1 MNSRPVKIKNALGDL
16 QRFTAPEEDFIAYRA
31 SLQLANDDSSNVAQ
45 IGTFSGTNIGSFTDT
60 FFNEAVGTHP
70 GSALSTGSSVTTLY
84 QITGTDLDSADA
96 NFRTPINVNNVA
108 GKIAEFSQAEW
119 GDLSNRL
126 AKIIMTNE
134 YPGTFRL
141 GSSAP
146 SGDYSVHLNNVFS
159 DTQTDG
165 TTVNYSI
172 YKRTT
177 MTAPTKVNAMAI
189 KRSAG
194 PTGTYQGVQAMD
206 SDQMTYSF
214 GNHLKTWIMS
224 TANNVGAYQL
234 RSSAQ
239 GAPVATGT
247 WSARG
252 TATDT
257 KKTTSDVDYTRNS
270 TNPVDKNFT
279 SVYET
284 DYSGDYVGDFTGNY
298 IGDFVGDFEGN
309 FTGQYI
315 GNYEGQYTRN
325 STRDS
330 TRNSTTNSTR
340 DSTRNSTTDFIRNST
355 AVYTNPDAAGP
366 YAGNYIAPNAGP
378 NYLGNFTGINY
389 VGDYAF
395 GPFPTNYF
403 EEEPLFPSTINYQG
417 DYAGNYVGDYIA
429 DIAYEGN
436 YAGPISYTGDFTG
449 NFVGD
454 FTGNYIGDFTGN
466 YIGDY
471 IGDFTGNFIG
481 DFTGNYDGTYTRAQ
495 DESFVTNYTRNSTA
509 DSTRN
514 STTNFAGNYVGTFT
528 GDFVGTYTGD
538 FTGNYFGETIQ
549 SSSETIETYTLY
561 VRVA

>member
-1 MNSRPVKIKNALGDL
+1 MANRYPLKHQADGDI
-16 QRFTAPEEDFIAYRA
+16 QRFTRDEEHWLAYQA
-31 SLQLANDDSSNVAQ
+31 SLRLMMDDSTAPYQLS
-45 IGTFSGTNIGSFTDT
+45 TLSGNSIGSFTDT

-70 GSALSTGSSVTTLY
+70 GSSITTGSTVTTVY
-84 QITGTDLDSADA
+84 QRTGSDLDSADA

-119 GDLSNRL
+119 GDLANRL

-172 YKRTT
+172 YKRAT

-194 PTGTYQGVQAMD
+194 PTGIYQGVQAMD

-214 GNHLKTWIMS
+214 GNHLKTWMMS

-247 WSARG
+247 WSTRG

-270 TNPVDKNFT
+270 TRNQDENFT

-284 DYSGDYVGDFTGNY
+284 DYIGDYEGNYIGDFLGDFTGNFTGDFVGTYIGNFVGDNAIDYTRNSIIDSTRNSTRSSTNVDGINYTRNSTIGYTGDFTGDFVGPPTNYTTTYFGTYTGYTSESPVQQIFTGNYIGDFLGPEGNFTTNYTRNSIAGFIGDYLGPQSFTGDFTGNY
-298 IGDFVGDFEGN
+298 IGDFVG
-309 FTGQYI
+309 
-315 GNYEGQYTRN
+315 
-325 STRDS
+325 
-330 TRNSTTNSTR
+330 
-340 DSTRNSTTDFIRNST
+340 
-355 AVYTNPDAAGP
+355 
-366 YAGNYIAPNAGP
+366 
-378 NYLGNFTGINY
+378 NYLG
-389 VGDYAF
+389 
-395 GPFPTNYF
+395 P
-403 EEEPLFPSTINYQG
+403 Q
-417 DYAGNYVGDYIA
+417 
-429 DIAYEGN
+429 
-436 YAGPISYTGDFTG
+436 DFTR
-449 NFVGD
+449 N
-454 FTGNYIGDFTGN
+454 
-466 YIGDY
+466 
-471 IGDFTGNFIG
+471 
-481 DFTGNYDGTYTRAQ
+481 Q
-495 DESFVTNYTRNSTA
+495 DENFTA

-514 STTNFAGNYVGTFT
+514 STANSTRTSTTNYAGNYVGTFT
-528 GDFVGTYTGD
+528 GDFIGTYTGD
-538 FTGNYFGETIQ
+538 FTGNYLGETIQ